1 MTPSIHH
8 RHHLSAPEQHAQLVK
23 QTQKW
28 VAQTFFGTLLKQ
40 MRNDPFKNE
49 MFDGGR
55 GGEAF
60 GEMYD
65 QQLADRMSKA
75 AGKPLVD
82 GIVRKIEAAK
92 AYGRAS
98 KLAGKGSHPGDA
110 RPGAD
115 AGALDNPDRAA
126 RISAA
131 ASVADAATVADAV
144 TRNRR

>member
-1 MTPSIHH
+1 MTASIHH
-8 RHHLSAPEQHAQLVK
+8 PHHHLSAAEQHAQLVK

-28 VAQTFFGTLLKQ
+28 VAQTFYGTLLKQ

-65 QQLADRMSKA
+65 QQLADHMSKSS
-75 AGKPLVD
+75 GKSLVN

-92 AYGRAS
+92 AYGSAS
-98 KLAGKGSHPGDA
+98 RLR
-110 RPGAD
+110 RPGHV
-115 AGALDNPDRAA
+115 AGSG
-126 RISAA
+126 ISAA
-131 ASVADAATVADAV
+131 EVVGGGL
-144 TRNRR
+144 TRKHL